1 MAKHFTRAQ
10 LQAIAD
16 ALGDTSEGLTGSEI
30 AHLLATCRISDVSP
44 DITKRHR
51 LFNAFVGHQNTIQ
64 DRVPIL
70 AFIRHSMKPEAYIRT
85 PDRYEPM
92 RARLNRALLFAGLQ
106 VEANGKLMAADA
118 AETISEAQ
126 RRARELRTDMETM
139 GIHPEVLRFCRD
151 ELLADNYFHAVLEAV
166 KSIAD
171 RLREKTGLSSDGAVL
186 VDQALGGDPPL
197 VCINAWGDDTDRS
210 EQRGFTNLVKGI
222 FGMFRNTTA
231 HAPKINWAVNKN
243 AAEEALALV
252 SLVHRRLDAATMPPR
267 V

>member
-1 MAKHFTRAQ
+1 LPAAVAFVTIRAAMAKQFTRSQ

-30 AHLLATCRISDVSP
+30 ARLLATCRIADTSP
-44 DITKRHR
+44 EITKRHR
-51 LFNAFVGHQNTIQ
+51 LFNAFVSHQNEKQNRI
-64 DRVPIL
+64 RIL

-106 VEANGKLMAADA
+106 VEANSKLVGADA

-126 RRARELRTDMETM
+126 RREKELRTDMETI

-171 RLREKTGLSSDGAVL
+171 RLREKTGLSSDGAGAVGCSVTGTVPHIDARL
-186 VDQALGGDPPL
+186 FFEG
-197 VCINAWGDDTDRS
+197 CFRS
-210 EQRGFTNLVKGI
+210 AKCGATNV
-222 FGMFRNTTA
+222 
-231 HAPKINWAVNKN
+231 
-243 AAEEALALV
+243 
-252 SLVHRRLDAATMPPR
+252 
-267 V
+267 